1 MNFIIDVFNTIL
13 YRPLLNAL
21 VIFYQLIP
29 GHDFGVA
36 VILLTILTRLII
48 YPLMAQSLRS
58 QKVLTKLQPKIR
70 ELQVKHKNDK
80 EKQAKELISLYQK
93 EKINPLGGFL
103 PLLIQFPIL
112 IALYQVFW
120 KGLRPEEMANLYSFV
135 SQPKIIDPIFFGLI
149 NLAKSSLI
157 LALIAAIFQ
166 FFQTK
171 MLTIYQP
178 VGLVKTPE
186 KTDQMTSFSNLF
198 QKQMLY
204 FFPIFTVFIL
214 WKLPAAIALYWITTS
229 LFSLVQQYFIFKPS
243 SEKT

>member
-1 MNFIIDVFNTIL
+1 
-13 YRPLLNAL
+13 
-21 VIFYQLIP
+21 
-29 GHDFGVA
+29 
-36 VILLTILTRLII
+36 
-48 YPLMAQSLRS
+48 
-58 QKVLTKLQPKIR
+58 
-70 ELQVKHKNDK
+70 
-80 EKQAKELISLYQK
+80 
-93 EKINPLGGFL
+93 
-103 PLLIQFPIL
+103 
-112 IALYQVFW
+112 
-120 KGLRPEEMANLYSFV
+120 
-135 SQPKIIDPIFFGLI
+135 
-149 NLAKSSLI
+149 

>member
-214 WKLPAAIALYWITTS
+214 WKLTAAIALYWITTS

>member
-120 KGLRPEEMANLYSFV
+120 KGLRPEEMVNLYSFV